1 MLQLP
6 SMKYPNTQRTVS
18 GVVDVFPDDV
28 VLNCNT
34 STGAVTINLA
44 EIPYN
49 ATSGQGFWSTQYK
62 LYINDIS
69 NNAGTNNITVV
80 AGTGQTL
87 NNQPTLVLN
96 TNGASCYIMIAGNTE
111 YSMFYA
117 PAQAIPANFI
127 TVTYAQLSALIAGD
141 DLIAGAFYNV
151 SDAEFGST
159 PIIPT
164 NIYIQ
169 ALTTNTVSMTGQGYF
184 YNADYQGVGN
194 YSGVT
199 GFTSQLGIWNPFLVT
214 PIGSVVIWDNFQY
227 VNITGVNIA
236 SNPKTDSV
244 NWQLLAYSPTNGY
257 ISDISFISYLVDNNR
272 ILSRADNFGNFVERS
287 VITARNAL
295 NFFKWGSVDVKQN
308 NVSRTSLLYNCNTAT
323 AGLFSFFGNTF
334 YGSEVIIG
342 NGTLEGG
349 SITEWAFNTIEKSN
363 ISIPKSGGELVNNKF
378 DRFSMSGANTGAFTG
393 NTVVNCGLAGLIN
406 TGTISNNVFNNLRTF
421 TITRN
426 NERINQNEAIFGR
439 FEIITVNDGII
450 EFNFL
455 DYGEISVDTNTA
467 TGIIQYNVL
476 TNDSLLALTTNEGEV
491 SNNNLDGFSQLTIT
505 LNQSTGIVKNFNI
518 TNQSRV
524 QLAVVG
530 TLIGG
535 GNKSV
540 GVNVS
545 NGSVLSIGAFTPAT
559 PTFYAN
565 TITNGS
571 EVNIQTYSGAS
582 FFTFNTLDSTEFN
595 TTNLNGKNVN
605 NNFFKQVNFGGVLP
619 TIPFPLS
626 VIGATAMAGNSTVA
640 LELDCSNPA
649 IYDLPTQ
656 TLTISNTIGS
666 FGGIYKLLNAGGVTI
681 AKIVGLNS
689 NWVTEF
695 YTDSGITTFQ
705 GVSIVGALVREIV
718 SSSGAVA
725 FNITTYTTPL
735 THDSMFLINVDD
747 LVVVR
752 NTNILV

>member
-80 AGTGQTL
+80 AGAGQTL

-117 PAQAIPANFI
+117 PAQTVPASFI
-127 TVTYAQLSALIAGD
+127 SVTGAQLSALISANN
-141 DLIAGAFYNV
+141 LLAGAFYNV
-151 SDAEFGST
+151 TDAEFGST

-164 NIYIQ
+164 SIYIQ

-184 YNADYQGVGN
+184 YNADYQGVGD
-194 YSGVT
+194 YSDVI
-199 GFTSQLGIWNPFLVT
+199 GFTSQLGIWNQFLVT

-236 SNPKTDSV
+236 TNPKTDAV
-244 NWQLLAYSPTNGY
+244 NWQLLPYSTTKGY
-257 ISDISFISYLVDNNR
+257 IVDISFISYNAPTNR
-272 ILSRADNFGNFVERS
+272 ILSRTDNFGNFVERS
-287 VITARNAL
+287 VLTGRNAL

-308 NVSRTSLLYNCNTAT
+308 NVSRASVLYNCNTTT
-323 AGLFSFFGNTF
+323 AGLFSFFANTF
-334 YGSEVIIG
+334 YDSEVILG
-342 NGTLEGG
+342 NGVLEGG
-349 SITEWAFNTIEKSN
+349 AITEWAFNTIESSS
-363 ISIPKSGGELVNNKF
+363 ISIPKLGGQLVNNKF
-378 DRFSMSGANTGAFTG
+378 DRFTISGDNSGAFTG
-393 NTVVNCGLAGLIN
+393 NTVVNCGLAGIIN
-406 TGTISNNVFNNLRTF
+406 TGTITNNVFKNLRTF

-426 NERINQNEAIFGR
+426 NSVINQNEAIFGR
-439 FEIITVNDGII
+439 FEISTVNDGEIS
-450 EFNFL
+450 FNFL
-455 DYGEISVDTNTA
+455 DYGELAVATNTA

-476 TNDSLLALTTNEGEV
+476 TNDSLLTIVTNEQTIGD
-491 SNNNLDGFSQLTIT
+491 NNLDTRSQLTVN
-505 LNQSTGIVKNFNI
+505 LNQATGGVVFFNI
-518 TNQSRV
+518 TNNSRV
-524 QLAVVG
+524 ELAVVG
-530 TLIGG
+530 TRIGS
-535 GNKSV
+535 GNKAV

-545 NGSVLSIGAFTPAT
+545 NGSILDIGAFTPAQ

-571 EVNIQTYSGAS
+571 EVNIQVFSGAS
-582 FFTFNTLDSTEFN
+582 FFTFNTIDTTEFN
-595 TTNLNGKNVN
+595 TTDLNGKNVN
-605 NNFFKQVNFGGVLP
+605 NNFFKGVNFGGLSP
-619 TIPFPLS
+619 SIPFPTA
-626 VIGATAMAGNSTVA
+626 VIGETAMSGNSTVEF
-640 LELDCSNPA
+640 ELDCSNPA

-656 TLTISNTIGS
+656 TLTISNTIAS
-666 FGGIYKLLNAGGVTI
+666 FGGVYKLLNAGGITI
-681 AKIVGLNS
+681 ANIVNLNGD
-689 NWVTEF
+689 WVTEF
-695 YTDSGITTFQ
+695 YTNSGITTFQ
-705 GVSIVGALVREIV
+705 GVSIVGAVPNEIV

-725 FNITTYTTPL
+725 FNITTYTPL
-735 THDSMFLINVDD
+735 SHDSMFLIRVEN
-747 LVVVR
+747 LTVVR

>member
-117 PAQAIPANFI
+117 PAQILPANFI

-141 DLIAGAFYNV
+141 DLITGAFYNV
-151 SDAEFGST
+151 TDAEFGST

-164 NIYIQ
+164 SIYIQ
-169 ALTTNTVSMTGQGYF
+169 AITTNTVSMTGQGYF

-199 GFTSQLGIWNPFLVT
+199 GFTSQLGIWNQFLVT

-236 SNPKTDSV
+236 TNPKTDAV
-244 NWQLLAYSPTNGY
+244 NWQLLPYSTTKGY
-257 ISDISFISYLVDNNR
+257 IVETSFISYLASNNR
-272 ILSRADNFGNFVERS
+272 ILSRTDNFGNFVERS
-287 VITARNAL
+287 VITARNSL
-295 NFFKWGSVDVKQN
+295 NFFKWGSVDVRQN
-308 NVSRTSLLYNCNTAT
+308 NVSRNAILYNCNTTT
-323 AGLFSFFGNTF
+323 AGLFSFFANTF
-334 YGSEVIIG
+334 YDSEVILG
-342 NGTLEGG
+342 NGVLEGG
-349 SITEWAFNTIEKSN
+349 TITEWAFNTIESSS
-363 ISIPKSGGELVNNKF
+363 ISIPKLGGQLVNNKF
-378 DRFSMSGANTGAFTG
+378 DRFTISGDNSGAFTG
-393 NTVVNCGLAGLIN
+393 NTIVNCGLAGIIN
-406 TGTISNNVFNNLRTF
+406 TGAITNNVFKNLRTF
-421 TITRN
+421 VITRN
-426 NERINQNEAIFGR
+426 NNVINQNEVIFGG
-439 FEIITVNDGII
+439 FTIGTVNDGEI
-450 EFNFL
+450 EYNFF
-455 DYGEISVDTNTA
+455 DYGNFSVITNTA
-467 TGIIQYNVL
+467 TGIIAYNVL
-476 TNDSLLALTTNEGEV
+476 TNDSLLTIVTNEQTIGD
-491 SNNNLDGFSQLTIT
+491 NNLDTRSQLTVN
-505 LNQSTGIVKNFNI
+505 LNQATGGVVFFNI
-518 TNQSRV
+518 TNNSRV
-524 QLAVVG
+524 ELAVVG
-530 TLIGG
+530 TRIGS
-535 GNKSV
+535 GNKAV

-545 NGSVLSIGAFTPAT
+545 NGSILDIGAFTPAQ

-571 EVNIQTYSGAS
+571 EVNIQVFSGAS
-582 FFTFNTLDSTEFN
+582 FFTFNTIDTTEFN
-595 TTNLNGKNVN
+595 TTDLNGKNVN
-605 NNFFKQVNFGGVLP
+605 NNFFKGVNFGGLSP
-619 TIPFPLS
+619 SIPFPTA
-626 VIGATAMAGNSTVA
+626 VIGETAMSGNSTVEF
-640 LELDCSNPA
+640 ELDCSNPA

-656 TLTISNTIGS
+656 TLTISNTIAS
-666 FGGIYKLLNAGGVTI
+666 FGGVYKLLNAGGITI
-681 AKIVGLNS
+681 ANIVNLNGD
-689 NWVTEF
+689 WVTEF
-695 YTDSGITTFQ
+695 YTNSGITTFQ
-705 GVSIVGALVREIV
+705 GVSIVGAVPNEIV

-725 FNITTYTTPL
+725 FNITTYTPL
-735 THDSMFLINVDD
+735 SHDSMFLIRVEN
-747 LVVVR
+747 LTVVR

>member
-1 MLQLP
+1 M
-6 SMKYPNTQRTVS
+6 
-18 GVVDVFPDDV
+18 
-28 VLNCNT
+28 
-34 STGAVTINLA
+34 
-44 EIPYN
+44 
-49 ATSGQGFWSTQYK
+49 
-62 LYINDIS
+62 
-69 NNAGTNNITVV
+69 
-80 AGTGQTL
+80 
-87 NNQPTLVLN
+87 
-96 TNGASCYIMIAGNTE
+96 
-111 YSMFYA
+111 
-117 PAQAIPANFI
+117 
-127 TVTYAQLSALIAGD
+127 
-141 DLIAGAFYNV
+141 
-151 SDAEFGST
+151 
-159 PIIPT
+159 
-164 NIYIQ
+164 
-169 ALTTNTVSMTGQGYF
+169 
-184 YNADYQGVGN
+184 
-194 YSGVT
+194 
-199 GFTSQLGIWNPFLVT
+199 
-214 PIGSVVIWDNFQY
+214 
-227 VNITGVNIA
+227 
-236 SNPKTDSV
+236 
-244 NWQLLAYSPTNGY
+244 
-257 ISDISFISYLVDNNR
+257 
-272 ILSRADNFGNFVERS
+272 
-287 VITARNAL
+287 
-295 NFFKWGSVDVKQN
+295 
-308 NVSRTSLLYNCNTAT
+308 
-323 AGLFSFFGNTF
+323 
-334 YGSEVIIG
+334 
-342 NGTLEGG
+342 
-349 SITEWAFNTIEKSN
+349 
-363 ISIPKSGGELVNNKF
+363 
-378 DRFSMSGANTGAFTG
+378 
-393 NTVVNCGLAGLIN
+393 
-406 TGTISNNVFNNLRTF
+406 
-421 TITRN
+421 
-426 NERINQNEAIFGR
+426 
-439 FEIITVNDGII
+439 
-450 EFNFL
+450 
-455 DYGEISVDTNTA
+455 
-467 TGIIQYNVL
+467 
-476 TNDSLLALTTNEGEV
+476 
-491 SNNNLDGFSQLTIT
+491 DGFSQLTIT

-535 GNKSV
+535 GNKAV

-545 NGSVLSIGAFTPAT
+545 NGSILSIGAFTPAT